1 MQYKP
6 GLHIL
11 SRITTQ
17 EQDLLTNPEQ
27 IKDFYLNKIREYN
40 LIHLGDVFHSF
51 DTGGFTGV
59 ICLSESHLAIH
70 TWPEFGLVTFDVFLS
85 NFLKD
90 NNHTTRQLF
99 QDTIAYFKSDDYT
112 YEEVKR

>member
-11 SRITTQ
+11 SRISTK
-17 EQDLLTNPEQ
+17 EHDLLSNPEQ
-27 IKDFYLNKIREYN
+27 IKDFYLNKIREYDLIN
-40 LIHLGDVFHSF
+40 LGNVFHKF
-51 DTGGFTGV
+51 DNGGFTGV

-70 TWPEFGLVTFDVFLS
+70 TWPEFGLITFDVFLS

-90 NNHTTRQLF
+90 NNQTTRKLF
-99 QDTIAYFKSDDYT
+99 QDTITYFKAENYT